1 MPAAF
6 LHSTHKMFFLRC
18 IVMMAL
24 GATVLPVT
32 LVAQKKS
39 LPSKKTETDLPLVSA
54 VWSNGRRAS
63 FKSVEE
69 FNQYVVS
76 GVVPE
81 YPWEARRSRVT
92 GIGIYEFR
100 IDRMGKPTEIVVVE
114 SGGHPALDRAAQNAF
129 MRWRFK
135 PGVLARVRM
144 PVTWKL

>member
-6 LHSTHKMFFLRC
+6 LHSTNKMFFLRC
-18 IVMMAL
+18 IVTMAL
-24 GATVLPVT
+24 GATILPVT

-39 LPSKKTETDLPLVSA
+39 LPSKTETDLPRVSA
-54 VWSNGRRAS
+54 VWNNGRRAS
-63 FKSVEE
+63 FNSVEE

-76 GVVPE
+76 GVVPV

-100 IDRMGKPTEIVVVE
+100 IDRTGKPTEIVVVK
-114 SGGHPALDRAAQNAF
+114 SGGHIALDQAAQDAF
-129 MRWRFK
+129 IRWRFK